1 MEVLTCSAQKVWTDQ
16 PRLTPHTYRVV
27 LNDFVYVKC
36 FFRGIVDVQFSIVLT
51 TNTRPMSQMSS
62 CLAGVSFIHLNLHSS
77 YPFIF
82 VLHVKI

>member
-51 TNTRPMSQMSS
+51 FLQLTQEP
-62 CLAGVSFIHLNLHSS
+62 CLKCRV
-77 YPFIF
+77 
-82 VLHVKI
+82 V